1 MSLANYAP
9 SQLLPVC
16 EGMWTSV
23 HPAKG
28 FYFAP
33 PTTSPP
39 SSTFLSATD
48 THSRADAYAPPTMH
62 SPTADEK
69 ATRPSRIPRLPN
81 PPSSRR
87 PGMERRPASH
97 AATTGSPRPAAY
109 TPASRGVMS
118 PTPDS
123 KIPKAAGK
131 QLTTHQ
137 KGHEQEQQQRQM
149 SDGAASVDNANILVQ
164 HSPERPNSHELEQ
177 AVSSAASVEQSILH
191 QTSHDPKQ
199 VESSTASAEHST
211 QDGESSGSPHG
222 GFTWRSSSEY
232 WEKQMPHE
240 PTLRIHRDA
249 PDVLFGDSSQLPKD
263 LPKPATS
270 RSSFRTSLGTL
281 AQQTKSSIGLA
292 LSSSMDL
299 PPPTTT
305 TREAVTTPVVISPIR
320 SMQRQ
325 GVRNFS
331 TPTRRPA
338 RPAQTGGDV
347 APIANEITPVTDG
360 IAPIAN
366 ETAPIVDEITP
377 AAPTENA
384 ADPDSDGEQIDFWAA
399 LNETAPQEKKKRA
412 RGVGFMT
419 ATTSFAGRVSE
430 RKSISDLKLKAK
442 QSLRSLFSK
451 DEESSSEPKRS
462 LTTTT
467 RTLARRLSRNFSRVH
482 IPAVPAD
489 ELRNLEQLTRR
500 QSALTLTAL
509 ALTPEPLAHYTVQTA
524 ATVNHIVAS
533 IAAATTTGAQAHRL
547 ASIAGAL
554 LDMVEIGRENEEM
567 RQMAFQAQLEVL
579 AGSERLGHVKARLG
593 TLLQGEFE
601 DPVMRGLMDRLGDLV

>member
-1 MSLANYAP
+1 
-9 SQLLPVC
+9 
-16 EGMWTSV
+16 
-23 HPAKG
+23 
-28 FYFAP
+28 
-33 PTTSPP
+33 
-39 SSTFLSATD
+39 
-48 THSRADAYAPPTMH
+48 
-62 SPTADEK
+62 
-69 ATRPSRIPRLPN
+69 
-81 PPSSRR
+81 
-87 PGMERRPASH
+87 
-97 AATTGSPRPAAY
+97 
-109 TPASRGVMS
+109 MS

-149 SDGAASVDNANILVQ
+149 SDGAASVDNANTLVQ
-164 HSPERPNSHELEQ
+164 HSPERPNSHKLEQ
-177 AVSSAASVEQSILH
+177 AVSSAASVDQSIPH
-191 QTSHDPKQ
+191 QISHDPKQ

-211 QDGESSGSPHG
+211 QDAESSGSPHG

-232 WEKQMPHE
+232 WEKQMAHE

-249 PDVLFGDSSQLPKD
+249 PDVLFGDPSQMPKN

-292 LSSSMDL
+292 LSSSTDL

-305 TREAVTTPVVISPIR
+305 TTTREAITTPVVISPIR

-338 RPAQTGGDV
+338 RPAQTSGDV
-347 APIANEITPVTDG
+347 APIANEITPVADE

-366 ETAPIVDEITP
+366 ETAPVVDEITT

-430 RKSISDLKLKAK
+430 HKSINDLKLKAK
-442 QSLRSLFSK
+442 QSLRSLFTKS
-451 DEESSSEPKRS
+451 EESSSEPKRS

-467 RTLARRLSRNFSRVH
+467 RTLARRLSRNFSRVY

-489 ELRNLEQLTRR
+489 ELRNLERLTRR
-500 QSALTLTAL
+500 QSALTAL

-533 IAAATTTGAQAHRL
+533 IAAATTTGAEAHRL

-579 AGSERLGHVKARLG
+579 AGSERLGHVKARLE

>member
-23 HPAKG
+23 HPA
-28 FYFAP
+28 
-33 PTTSPP
+33 
-39 SSTFLSATD
+39 
-48 THSRADAYAPPTMH
+48 
-62 SPTADEK
+62 
-69 ATRPSRIPRLPN
+69 
-81 PPSSRR
+81 
-87 PGMERRPASH
+87 
-97 AATTGSPRPAAY
+97 
-109 TPASRGVMS
+109 
-118 PTPDS
+118 
-123 KIPKAAGK
+123 
-131 QLTTHQ
+131 

-579 AGSERLGHVKARLG
+579 AGSERLGHVKARLE

>member
-1 MSLANYAP
+1 
-9 SQLLPVC
+9 
-16 EGMWTSV
+16 MWTSF

-28 FYFAP
+28 KDSSDSRTPTFCFAP

-39 SSTFLSATD
+39 SSTFISATD
-48 THSRADAYAPPTMH
+48 THSRADAYEPPTMH

-131 QLTTHQ
+131 PLTTHQ

-149 SDGAASVDNANILVQ
+149 SDGAASVDNANTLVQ

-177 AVSSAASVEQSILH
+177 AISSAASVEQSIPH

-249 PDVLFGDSSQLPKD
+249 PDVLFGDPSQMPKD
-263 LPKPATS
+263 LPKPAAS

-292 LSSSMDL
+292 LSSSTEL
-299 PPPTTT
+299 PPPTTTT

-338 RPAQTGGDV
+338 RPAQTSGDV
-347 APIANEITPVTDG
+347 APIVNEITPVADE
-360 IAPIAN
+360 IVPIAN
-366 ETAPIVDEITP
+366 ETAPVVDEITP

-412 RGVGFMT
+412 HGVGFIT

-442 QSLRSLFSK
+442 QSLRSLFTK
-451 DEESSSEPKRS
+451 DEENSSEPKRS

-467 RTLARRLSRNFSRVH
+467 RTLARHLSRNFSRVH

-500 QSALTLTAL
+500 QSALTAL

-554 LDMVEIGRENEEM
+554 LDMVEIARENEEM

-579 AGSERLGHVKARLG
+579 AGSERLGHVKARLE